1 MFLNLGFIRM
11 LETGA
16 IVMTFVH
23 MPLATCFKQDRIFMK
38 KIYHGQKVMIFGLDE
53 QVQLS

>member
-38 KIYHGQKVMIFGLDE
+38 KLYHGQKVMIFGLDE